1 MVQFLLLDLDDTIL
15 DFHKAENI
23 ALRKT
28 LQEFGI
34 EPTDRVCARYSQ
46 INKEYWQRL
55 ERKELTRP
63 QVLVG
68 RFRTLMEELGVSA
81 DAQACSVRY
90 TDNLA
95 IGHYFLP
102 GAREALE
109 SLSKKYP
116 LYIVSNGNLPVQRGR
131 LASANISHLFR
142 GIFISQELGADK
154 PDPAFFQEAFRRIEG
169 FDPSKAIIVGDS
181 LTSDILGGKNAG
193 ILTCWVNPGHK
204 DHGTVVPDYEIENI
218 GQLEALLETV

>member
-15 DFHKAENI
+15 DFHKAEDI

-28 LQEFGI
+28 LKEFGI
-34 EPTDRVCARYSQ
+34 EPTDQVCARYSQ
-46 INKEYWQRL
+46 INKEHWQRL

-68 RFRTLMEELGVSA
+68 RFRMLMEELGISA
-81 DAQACSVRY
+81 DAQTCSVRY
-90 TDNLA
+90 TENLA

-131 LASANISHLFR
+131 LASANISHLLS

-154 PDPAFFQEAFRRIEG
+154 PDPAFFQEVFRRIKG

-181 LTSDILGGKNAG
+181 LTSDIKGGKNAG

-204 DHGTVVPDYEIENI
+204 ACGAIVPDYEIESI
-218 GQLEALLETV
+218 SQLEALLETI